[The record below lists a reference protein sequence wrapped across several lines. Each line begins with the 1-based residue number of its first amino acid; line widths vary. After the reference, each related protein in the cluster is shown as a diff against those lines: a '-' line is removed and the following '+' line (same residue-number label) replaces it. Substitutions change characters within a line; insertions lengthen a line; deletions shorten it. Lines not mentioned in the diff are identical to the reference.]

1 MHDWK
6 RVDTTHTRD
15 RPPTRHPD
23 RDDLAVGMLDG
34 LVTEG
39 ARRMLVAALEAEVAG
54 YIDRHQELVGD
65 SGRRLVVR
73 NGKAPERTLVTGAGV
88 LKMRAPRVNDKRDGC
103 RFTSRI
109 LPRYARR
116 SPKVADVLPV
126 LYLCGLSTGDFAPA
140 LEEFFGFDA
149 GLSASTI
156 TRLVETWDAEYR
168 AFESRDLSEPDFVY
182 VWADGVH
189 FRIRLEE
196 DRLCCLVIVGVR
208 ADGTKELIACADGY
222 RESTDSWAEVL
233 RDLKDRGMTAPEV
246 AVGDG
251 ALGFWAALGEVF
263 PSTRE
268 QRCWVHKI
276 ANIPDALP
284 KRLHRSAKA
293 ALHEIYEAE
302 TRADAEAGIDRFARQ
317 FSDKYPKAV
326 DKLIRD
332 RDVLLTFY
340 DFPAAHWVH
349 LRTTNPIESTFA
361 TVRFADQSD
370 QGCRQ
375 SPPRAGDGLQAAR
388 RRPGPLAQSQQ
399 SRARRPRR
407 SRRRVQ
413 RRNPNRK
420 EHRRVKG
427 RRLTTPPD
435 PQHLAIPP
443 GLSDLGTTKVQ
454 ERVIMVPVARGE
466 FVDPAPPPVEKSV
479 DC

>member
-1 MHDWK
+1 MLKIVSD
-6 RVDTTHTRD
+6 DAN
-15 RPPTRHPD
+15 

-88 LKMRAPRVNDKRDGC
+88 LKMRAPRVNDKRDGY

-140 LEEFFGFDA
+140 LEEFFGSDA

-208 ADGTKELIACADGY
+208 ADGTKELLACADGY

-276 ANIPDALP
+276 ANILDALP

-293 ALHEIYEAE
+293 ALHEISEAE

-326 DKLIRD
+326 D
-332 RDVLLTFY
+332 
-340 DFPAAHWVH
+340 
-349 LRTTNPIESTFA
+349 
-361 TVRFADQSD
+361 
-370 QGCRQ
+370 C
-375 SPPRAGDGLQAAR
+375 
-388 RRPGPLAQSQQ
+388 
-399 SRARRPRR
+399 
-407 SRRRVQ
+407 
-413 RRNPNRK
+413 
-420 EHRRVKG
+420 
-427 RRLTTPPD
+427 
-435 PQHLAIPP
+435 
-443 GLSDLGTTKVQ
+443 
-454 ERVIMVPVARGE
+454 
-466 FVDPAPPPVEKSV
+466 
-479 DC
+479 